1 MASRGP
7 RIVAQIVLLVAFLN
21 FFGLPAIKR
30 FLKNEVVIVE
40 SMKQTDGIPSPAITF
55 SVPKQIMEHACFDR
69 NESTEECLENACLK
83 QTDVIKSVSIGSNLK
98 KEVKVNI
105 TREIVSENFAYTW
118 AGIYF
123 TLSLPYNLGT
133 DIKDKLYFGL
143 STNLSYL
150 VFIHDPEYFFFN
162 NNPTTIPGAHRAF
175 DTNEMK
181 PKSWQYTF
189 EMAEVNKLNLPSS
202 PCNDDPSYNFLS
214 CVRRSVASKVGKK
227 LKSVLRPECY

>member
-30 FLKNEVVIVE
+30 FLKKEVMIVE

-55 SVPKQIMEHACFDR
+55 SVPNQIIKHSCFDR
-69 NESTEECLENACLK
+69 NESTEDCLEKAFLK
-83 QTDVIKSVSIGSNLK
+83 QSDIIKSVRIGALLK
-98 KEVKVNI
+98 KEVII
-105 TREIVSENFAYTW
+105 TEEIVSENFDFTW

-123 TLSLPYNLGT
+123 TLSLPFQLGT

-143 STNLSYL
+143 GTNLSYL

-181 PKSWQYTF
+181 PKSWRYRF
-189 EMAEVNKLNLPSS
+189 ELAEVNKLNLPAS
-202 PCNDDPSYNFLS
+202 PCNDDPTYSFLS
-214 CVRRSVASKVGKK
+214 CVRRSVASKVRSN
-227 LKSVLRPECY
+227 LFN